1 MDELTEASIV
11 KRAGRKMR
19 ITERQLRQV
28 KSSEEILRSLIREMA
43 VFDPGTTPEGQD
55 SGRIFR
61 IAADMC
67 RELGDRQILIR
78 EFQSSAARGYHYVT
92 TEGIAERGRM
102 ALRYK
107 QEPVYREFI
116 DGLASRWGLSSV
128 VYCASIGGRAAPGM
142 FGREHIVLPAEPYK
156 VIWSEEVGDSG
167 SWLNGELVGTLR
179 VPRASEEVPAAIE
192 SYTEGWPPNNMK
204 LEEVIL
210 DTESYYLIGRE
221 WAADTF
227 QQMTRFTRRPPPRAA
242 GPVVSS
248 KKREEEEIMKKY
260 GVKGPTREYKASL
273 KDEMMAARTY
283 SELLP
288 YFEWMLEVSRG

>member
-1 MDELTEASIV
+1 MET
-11 KRAGRKMR
+11 
-19 ITERQLRQV
+19 TERSLR
-28 KSSEEILRSLIREMA
+28 LLIREMA
-43 VFDPGTTPEGQD
+43 QFDPNATPEGQD
-55 SGRIFR
+55 SSRIFR

-78 EFQSSAARGYHYVT
+78 EFQSSAPRGYNYVT

-116 DGLASRWGLSSV
+116 DRLASRWGLGSV
-128 VYCASIGGRAAPGM
+128 VYCASIGGRVAPGM
-142 FGREHIVLPAEPYK
+142 FGSEHIVLPASPYK

-192 SYTEGWPPNNMK
+192 SYTEGWPPNSMK
-204 LEEVIL
+204 LAEVIL
-210 DTESYYLIGRE
+210 DTAGYYLIGRE

-227 QQMTRFTRRPPPRAA
+227 QRMARFTRRPPPRAA

-248 KKREEEEIMKKY
+248 RKREEEEIMKKY
-260 GVKGPTREYKASL
+260 GKPMPTREYKASL

-283 SELLP
+283 SDLLP
-288 YFEWMLEVSRG
+288 YFEWMQEELRG